1 MVATLKDPPAADSS
15 GLRTERVARWVCG
28 YRPLR
33 TVAGRRTRVATEAVP
48 GGEVADDDALTDLV
62 PMLRRVVGARIKDPH
77 SVEDLVQET
86 LARVMSARSRIA
98 PDKLPHYASRTACNL
113 VATYAE
119 KNDRARSRSH
129 RLVDNVDVES
139 PATDMLRQEERTL
152 MGTALAQLSAG
163 DRDILMAHEVNGED
177 TRAMAAG
184 LGSTPGA
191 VAARLRRARA
201 SLRVEYLLAAEGV
214 EPSTD
219 LCRPA
224 LRALSSGDRR
234 RQHELDVERHLL
246 ECGSCARIK
255 DELFQRREE
264 PMIDDVQRVQIAR
277 DADVVVARQRGREL
291 AARAGFSATDQT
303 VIATAISEIARNVVK
318 FAERGEVVASAVSQ
332 DGRHGLRVVVRD
344 VGPGI
349 EDPEEAMRDGF
360 STYHGL
366 GLGLPGARRLM
377 DRLELES
384 VLGKGTTVT
393 MEKWLP

>member
-1 MVATLKDPPAADSS
+1 M
-15 GLRTERVARWVCG
+15 
-28 YRPLR
+28 
-33 TVAGRRTRVATEAVP
+33 ATEAVP
-48 GGEVADDDALTDLV
+48 GGELADDDALIDLV

-86 LARVMSARSRIA
+86 LARVMSARSRVA
-98 PDKLPHYASRTACNL
+98 PDKLPQYASRTARNL
-113 VATYAE
+113 VASYAE
-119 KNDRARSRSH
+119 RNDRARSRSH
-129 RLVDNVDVES
+129 LLVDHVDVES

-152 MGTALAQLSAG
+152 IGIALAQLSAG
-163 DRDILMAHEVNGED
+163 DRDVLVAHEVNGED
-177 TRAMAAG
+177 TLTMAAG
-184 LGSTPGA
+184 RGSTPGA
-191 VAARLRRARA
+191 VAARLSRARA

-214 EPSTD
+214 EPPTD
-219 LCRPA
+219 RCRPV

-234 RQHELDVERHLL
+234 RQRELDVERHLL
-246 ECGSCARIK
+246 ECGPCARIK

-264 PMIDDVQRVQIAR
+264 PTSDDVERVQIAR

-303 VIATAISEIARNVVK
+303 VIATAISEIARNIVK
-318 FAERGEVVASAVSQ
+318 FAERGEVVVSTMSQ

-349 EDPEEAMRDGF
+349 EDPEEAMRDGY

-377 DRLELES
+377 DRLDLES
-384 VLGKGTTVT
+384 VRGEGTTVT